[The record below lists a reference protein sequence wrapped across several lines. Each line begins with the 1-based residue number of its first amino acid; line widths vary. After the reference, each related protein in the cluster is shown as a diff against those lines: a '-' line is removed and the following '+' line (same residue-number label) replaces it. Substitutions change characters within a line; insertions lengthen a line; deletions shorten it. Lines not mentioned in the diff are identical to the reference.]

1 MTVNDDKCLSS
12 DTSTCSF
19 TAILSFHHFI
29 HLHRFHLVQL
39 ILRGHEECS
48 CISPF
53 QSTILEVTGSSTKI
67 VGTKK
72 WKFHSSISI
81 HLVFR
86 CVSIRVFLL
95 SKVVDAVV
103 EHHTSIFGFCAAAS
117 PKVQR
122 LSNYKLVIWKQHRS
136 LSSKLPVTMKDP
148 NVFKSIFD
156 KKWVDESRTAK
167 LRDANTDALGRTA
180 GLNGTWNHC
189 KSYL

>member
-53 QSTILEVTGSSTKI
+53 QSAILEAATGSSTKI

-86 CVSIRVFLL
+86 CVSIRFFLVECKMQNRAPYLHLRLLCGSL
-95 SKVVDAVV
+95 SKM
-103 EHHTSIFGFCAAAS
+103 SIQK
-117 PKVQR
+117 KVQR
-122 LSNYKLVIWKQHRS
+122 LSNYKREI
-136 LSSKLPVTMKDP
+136 MKTTSFP
-148 NVFKSIFD
+148 FFQITCYHGWISPALQNFEMPTLMHL
-156 KKWVDESRTAK
+156 DER
-167 LRDANTDALGRTA
+167 LGSMA
-180 GLNGTWNHC
+180 P
-189 KSYL
+189 